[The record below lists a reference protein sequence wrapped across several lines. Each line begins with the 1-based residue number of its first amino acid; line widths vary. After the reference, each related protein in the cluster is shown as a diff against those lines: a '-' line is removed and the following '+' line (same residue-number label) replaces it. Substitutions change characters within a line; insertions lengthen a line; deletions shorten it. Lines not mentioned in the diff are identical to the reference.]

1 MLKHKSLYFIA
12 VELFT
17 FTASFCSYAEES
29 TSLPIHKTF
38 TTVHQSSQTGFH
50 QMIPYYM
57 GGPYV
62 FDIRDNI
69 LNGESNKR
77 MINAFNVNPAGFS
90 FALSYDER
98 NPRLYI
104 YSNMTVEK
112 ILDKVKLET
121 PVSAI
126 FFAPDAKYVAIC
138 DSEAK
143 VTFIS
148 TTNYE
153 PYRIVEGDIVA
164 DEMVV
169 SDNGYYVA
177 LLKDGV
183 AEIMDIETWT
193 LKKKFNGSSKV
204 TSIAFS
210 RDGDFF
216 AVTTDDGKLGLFDAH
231 SFNIIK
237 EYTGFGEARA
247 CAINKDGKYVAVI
260 TSDTHIT
267 VQNRLFDSDRYSVDY
282 DGGGLDMVTF
292 VTNSGGEDFIAFH
305 NPHTVGYARTDIL
318 SPYYGMLISGEISER
333 MDLWMKQM
341 EGESL
346 EDYRIRVND
355 ETRAK
360 QMAFYEQ
367 EIATRLAEN
376 MLSGATASLGGY
388 NMETSVLT
396 INFDTMPSIFLTIP
410 ENQVADFS
418 DIRNLNFSNA
428 QYAIMDN
435 DNFELVYLDVLN
447 TVTGKSYSFDN
458 RERKALDFLQIK
470 EDFVPL
476 DIIQM
481 SNMEE
486 KKLEAIKEEVVTAA
500 TETKTISNHTNISVL
515 THVDTDYDSDGKKIL
530 NYRVGVNYDVETEFS
545 EKEDFGPG
553 KYHPEES
560 GAASS
565 MLEIIRKA
573 FETDFAQYMKPGKKV
588 RVTIT
593 GMADNTPIVRTI
605 AYDESFGKFVNQ
617 PVWSNGSLTAVTLT
631 KEGGITE
638 NKQLAFVRAAGL
650 NKYIQDNVKQ
660 LSEMDCDYRYNAEV
674 SEHKGAE
681 FRRISVEFVFIDAF

>member
-1 MLKHKSLYFIA
+1 MFKQKSIFFIA
-12 VELFT
+12 AVLLT

-104 YSNMTVEK
+104 YSNMAVEN

-143 VTFIS
+143 VTFIN

-164 DEMVV
+164 DEMIV

-193 LKKKFNGSSKV
+193 LKKKFDGPSKV

-210 RDGDFF
+210 KNGDFF
-216 AVTTDDGKLGLFDAH
+216 AVTTDDGKLGLYDAH
-231 SFNIIK
+231 SFKLFK
-237 EYTGFGEARA
+237 EYSDFGEARA
-247 CAINKDGKYVAVI
+247 CAINRDGKYVAVI

-267 VQNRLFDSDRYSVDY
+267 VQNRLFDPDRYSVDY
-282 DGGGLDMVTF
+282 DGGGLDMITF
-292 VTNSGGEDFIAFH
+292 VTNSFGEDFIAFH
-305 NPHTVGYARTDIL
+305 NPHTTGYARTDIL
-318 SPYYGMLISGEISER
+318 SPYYGMLISGEMSER
-333 MDLWMKQM
+333 MDSWMKQM

-346 EDYRIRVND
+346 EDYRLRVND

-367 EIATRLAEN
+367 EIATRMAEG
-376 MLSGATASLGGY
+376 MLGEATASLGGY

-418 DIRNLNFSNA
+418 DIRNLKFSNA
-428 QYAIMDN
+428 QYAVMDN
-435 DNFELVYLDVLN
+435 DNFELVYLEVLN

-515 THVDTDYDSDGKKIL
+515 THVDTDYNADGKKIL

-553 KYHPEES
+553 KYRPEES

-631 KEGGITE
+631 KEGGISE

-650 NKYIQDNVKQ
+650 KKYIQDNVKQ
-660 LSEMDCDYRYNAEV
+660 LSEMDCDYQYNAEV

>member
-1 MLKHKSLYFIA
+1 MLKQKSIFLIA
-12 VELFT
+12 AVLFT
-17 FTASFCSYAEES
+17 ITASFRSFAEES
-29 TSLPIHKTF
+29 ISLPIHNTF
-38 TTVHQSSQTGFH
+38 ISTHPSSRAGFH
-50 QMIPYYM
+50 QMIPYFM

-69 LNGESNKR
+69 LNGEGNKR
-77 MINAFNVNPAGFS
+77 LITAFDVNPAGFS
-90 FALSYDER
+90 FALSYNER

-104 YSNMTVEK
+104 YSNIAVED
-112 ILDKVKLET
+112 ILEKVKMET

-126 FFAPDAKYVAIC
+126 CFAPDAKYVAIC

-143 VTFIS
+143 VSFIN

-153 PYRIVEGDIVA
+153 LSRMVEGDIVA
-164 DEMVV
+164 DEMIV
-169 SDNGYYVA
+169 SDNGYYLA

-193 LKKKFNGSSKV
+193 LKKKFAGPSKV

-210 RDGDFF
+210 KDVDFF
-216 AVTTDDGKLGLFDAH
+216 AVTTDDGKLGLYDAH
-231 SFNIIK
+231 SFNIFK
-237 EYTGFGEARA
+237 EYSDFGEARA
-247 CAINKDGKYVAVI
+247 CAINRDGKYVAVVS
-260 TSDTHIT
+260 SDTHII
-267 VQNRLFDSDRYSVDY
+267 VQNRLFDPDRYSVDY
-282 DGGGLDMVTF
+282 DEGGLDMIKF
-292 VTNSGGEDFIAFH
+292 VTNSRGEDFIAFH
-305 NPHTVGYARTDIL
+305 NPHTIGYARADIL

-333 MDLWMKQM
+333 MDSWMKQM

-367 EIATRLAEN
+367 EIATRMAEN
-376 MLSGATASLGGY
+376 MLGEATASLGGY

-418 DIRNLNFSNA
+418 DINNLKFSNA
-428 QYAIMDN
+428 QYAVMDN

-458 RERKALDFLQIK
+458 RERKALDFLKIK

-515 THVDTDYDSDGKKIL
+515 THVDTDYNAAGKKIL
-530 NYRVGVNYDVETEFS
+530 NYRVGFNYDVDTEFS

-593 GMADNTPIVRTI
+593 GMADSTPIVRTI
-605 AYDESFGKFVNQ
+605 AYDESFGKFDYQ
-617 PVWSNGSLTAVTLT
+617 PVWSNGSLTTVSLT
-631 KEGGITE
+631 KEGGIAE
-638 NKQLAFVRAAGL
+638 NKQLAFARATGL
-650 NKYIQDNVKQ
+650 KKYIQDNVRQ
-660 LSEMDCDYRYNAEV
+660 LSDMDCDYQYNAEV
-674 SEHKGAE
+674 SKHKGAE